1 MVYVFLF
8 IILELHFVV
17 HYMAR
22 MDCARGDGAEVLAA
36 GWYCDAAR
44 RRDDTLGEWVGD
56 DDAEREV
63 AGGGAT
69 AA

>member
-1 MVYVFLF
+1 
-8 IILELHFVV
+8 
-17 HYMAR
+17 MAR